1 MRKPGRFHLC
11 GQFMH
16 KLHMSL
22 SGLDRQ
28 QKMMIKQLRESVALH
43 KNRIQI
49 LRKTV
54 RYTCSC
60 YKEIGFT
67 VSG

>member
-43 KNRIQI
+43 KNRTQMLGKPII
-49 LRKTV
+49 
-54 RYTCSC
+54 YAWGC
-60 YKEIGFT
+60 YKELVFA